1 MPKKKDYEAI
11 ARHLRKEKELREGV
25 IRKARESWKGVD
37 EVIVPHFTMSLAEG
51 KRERWGILRGYVVEK
66 EGRKTLILA
75 PRLRLDLAGK
85 RERKSLMPLPKS
97 LEVKRAADF
106 HTHPKGKWP
115 SSRDMDDVAS
125 KRRVPMVIVRKDS
138 VRIFVPGL
146 DYKEVKARGRRPP
159 GRLGKIIKPTILP
172 DAEVLK
178 LIKRSTRRKSRRR

>member
-37 EVIVPHFTMSLAEG
+37 EVIVPRFLLGLARG
-51 KRERWGILRGYVVEK
+51 KLEEWGVMRGYVVKK
-66 EGRKTLILA
+66 EGRKILVLA
-75 PRLRLDLAGK
+75 PRLRRDLVFQHG
-85 RERKSLMPLPKS
+85 RSSVTPWPES

-106 HTHPKGKWP
+106 HTHKKLKWP

-178 LIKRSTRRKSRRR
+178 LIKRSARRRGRRR